1 MFFVS
6 FRSSVLRNGRRFASG
21 NGQHHNNHFQVPPL
35 SLLLYSVSIHSP
47 YVYGLYM
54 QHTDAN
60 NEWNVL
66 STKKWQRVTIDVL
79 KISCNSCN
87 KNTCPLSRIVQQDI
101 IFHSPAPFFL
111 LFFSIGCLKK
121 KKRKQNSFVISSYIV
136 YTQHLTSMYCHF
148 FVFVLYWPL
157 RNVAFSWQPLLTVY
171 PLVPKKKGGGVRVCY
186 SHMAVCADAIV

>member
-1 MFFVS
+1 
-6 FRSSVLRNGRRFASG
+6 
-21 NGQHHNNHFQVPPL
+21 
-35 SLLLYSVSIHSP
+35 
-47 YVYGLYM
+47 M

-101 IFHSPAPFFL
+101 IFHSPPPFSFFFFL
-111 LFFSIGCLKK
+111 LDVWKK
-121 KKRKQNSFVISSYIV
+121 KKETKLFVISSYIV
-136 YTQHLTSMYCHF
+136 YTQHLTYMYCHF
-148 FVFVLYWPL
+148 FVVLYWPL

-171 PLVPKKKGGGVRVCY
+171 PLVPKKRGGGGCVIHIWPSARMLLCNNPARLATGTLFV
-186 SHMAVCADAIV
+186 VE